1 MITDADILLD
11 IDRKRIS
18 AREFA
23 ERMRFI
29 SIFTA
34 IEFKRLTIYETH
46 KGLHVYLWCKN
57 KKPSPQEKVV
67 IQLAL
72 GSDYRREIFNWLRI
86 KDNTEDARW
95 NILFQGKYDGNG
107 KRVSREEHTELAI
120 RLEEQIMA
128 LYEILREIDNE

>member
-23 ERMRFI
+23 ERMRFV

-46 KGLHVYLWCKN
+46 KGLHVYLWCKD

-72 GSDYRREIFNWLRI
+72 GSDYRREIFNWLRVTGTQTP
-86 KDNTEDARW
+86 KRW

-107 KRVSREEHTELAI
+107 KRVSREEHSELAI

-128 LYEILREIDNE
+128 LYEILCEIDNE

>member
-46 KGLHVYLWCKN
+46 KGLHVYLWCKD

-72 GSDYRREIFNWLRI
+72 GSDYRREIFNWLRV

-95 NILFQGKYDGNG
+95 NILFQGKYDDNG

-128 LYEILREIDNE
+128 LYEILYETNE